1 MWFLQ
6 ETFLRK
12 DDGAHLNEI
21 REQGLKVHSVP
32 RTDGREHGGIA
43 VVYLPNIKLKPL
55 KLSKNDKLYK
65 TFEHFESVFKSNM
78 GLIRIVNV
86 YQPTYSVSHR
96 YTIKDFL
103 EEFEKF
109 LVEALVV
116 KSEWLATL
124 TFM

>member
-1 MWFLQ
+1 MIETSGKKKFKLGTLNCQSVRNKLNVVIQHIKNNHIDMCFLQ

-55 KLSKNDKLYK
+55 KLSKMNSIIK
-65 TFEHFESVFKSNM
+65 HFNI
-78 GLIRIVNV
+78 LN
-86 YQPTYSVSHR
+86 Q
-96 YTIKDFL
+96 FL
-103 EEFEKF
+103 SQTW
-109 LVEALVV
+109 V
-116 KSEWLATL
+116 
-124 TFM
+124 